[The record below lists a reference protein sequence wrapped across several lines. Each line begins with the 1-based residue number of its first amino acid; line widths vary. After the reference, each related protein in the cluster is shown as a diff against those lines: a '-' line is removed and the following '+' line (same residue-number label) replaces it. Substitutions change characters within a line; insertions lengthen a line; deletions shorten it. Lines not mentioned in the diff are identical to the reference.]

1 MRAIGIILA
10 GGNSSRMGEL
20 SAKRAVAAMPIVG
33 SYRAIDFTLSNMT
46 NSHIQKVAVYTQR
59 QTAIGTRELQ
69 MRCIRISVS

>member
-46 NSHIQKVAVYTQR
+46 NSQIQTLLLPQEMVDQLDLLLKDKTIV
-59 QTAIGTRELQ
+59 
-69 MRCIRISVS
+69 